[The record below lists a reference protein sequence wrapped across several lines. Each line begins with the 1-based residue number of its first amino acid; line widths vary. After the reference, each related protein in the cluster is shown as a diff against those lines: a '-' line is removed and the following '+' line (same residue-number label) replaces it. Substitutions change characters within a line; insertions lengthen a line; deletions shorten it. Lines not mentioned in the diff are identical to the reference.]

1 MRTLIRGPYSNRY
14 KGSWLY
20 IPMAGKKGGEG
31 GGKAQTKA

>member
-1 MRTLIRGPYSNRY
+1 MRTLIGGPYSNRY

-31 GGKAQTKA
+31 GKKVQTKA